1 MTKIVFIG
9 GTGRCGTNIMKDV
22 LSLHPKVASHP
33 FEYRFI
39 LDPDGIMDFYST
51 ALNCWSPYI
60 IDQKL
65 HRLESFLVILANR
78 YEEKEIYVDWEL
90 NKHLP
95 GYEEVVR
102 DLMER
107 LVDFKYNGVH
117 YGLKGERDLYF
128 MGYKTKK
135 ELSGIL
141 GDFIRRLIVGYL
153 DRESKEFYVE
163 DNTFNLLFAK
173 ELLELLPD
181 ARFIHM
187 VRDPKDVIAS
197 LSKQRWTPKNK
208 IQAAQWY
215 KDVINRINVIKKEI
229 PRNSVITV
237 DLYDLID
244 NTEKTIKSICAFM
257 ETSFSDKMLY
267 IDLSRSHRNRWKKD
281 FSEDE
286 LEKINLILTGAELYN
301 NK

>member
-1 MTKIVFIG
+1 MTQIVFIG

-65 HRLESFLVILANR
+65 HRLESFLTILANR
-78 YEEKEIYVDWEL
+78 YEGKEIYVDWEL

-95 GYEEVVR
+95 DYEEAVR
-102 DLMER
+102 DLMDR
-107 LVDFKYNGVH
+107 LVDFQYSGVH

-128 MGYKTKK
+128 MGYKTKN

-141 GDFIRRLIVGYL
+141 GRFIRRLIVGYL
-153 DRESKEFYVE
+153 DREGKEIYVE
-163 DNTFNLLFAK
+163 DNTFNLLFAGK
-173 ELLELLPD
+173 LLELLPD
-181 ARFIHM
+181 AKFIHM

-197 LSKQRWTPKNK
+197 LSKQRWTPKDK

-215 KDVINRINVIKKEI
+215 NGVINRIDVIKKKM
-229 PRNSVITV
+229 PWGSVITV
-237 DLYDLID
+237 DLYDLVD
-244 NTEKTIKSICAFM
+244 NTEETVKDVCAFL
-257 ETSFSDKMLY
+257 ETSFSGKMLE
-267 IDLSRSHRNRWKKD
+267 IDLSRSHRGRWKKE
-281 FSEDE
+281 FSADE
-286 LEKINLILTGAELYN
+286 LEKVNRALTGG
-301 NK
+301 

>member
-1 MTKIVFIG
+1 
-9 GTGRCGTNIMKDV
+9 MKDV

-39 LDPDGIMDFYST
+39 LDPDGIIDFYST

-65 HRLESFLVILANR
+65 HRLESFLTILANR

-95 GYEEVVR
+95 GYEAAVR

-107 LVDFKYNGVH
+107 LVDFKYNGLH

-141 GDFIRRLIVGYL
+141 GDFIMQLIVGYL
-153 DRESKEFYVE
+153 EREGKEIYVE
-163 DNTFNLLFAK
+163 DNTFNLLFAR

-197 LSKQRWTPKNK
+197 LSKQRWTPKDK
-208 IQAAQWY
+208 IQAARWY
-215 KDVINRINVIKKEI
+215 KGVINRIDVVKKEM
-229 PRNSVITV
+229 PRGSVITV
-237 DLYDLID
+237 DLCDLVD
-244 NTEKTIKSICAFM
+244 NTEKTLKDVCAFM
-257 ETSFSDKMLY
+257 ETTFSDKILD
-267 IDLSRSHRNRWKKD
+267 IDLSRSHRGRWKKE
-281 FSEDE
+281 FSADE
-286 LEKINLILTGAELYN
+286 LKKVNQILMGAESDI